1 MQGSPFT
8 PRTYQPEP
16 VNAPIQHHPQTPIQA
31 PAPKK
36 TGPDKIGEMMLKF
49 EQNLIVG
56 LVFLLPLFFIPGL
69 PASLGFDKVILSLT
83 VGLFILIL
91 LGLSSLRYTK
101 VSTVMP
107 YALVAFWGFVVV
119 AFLSGFL
126 SGDIQDALRGSY
138 FEPQTAGFF
147 AVMALLMTIPLVL
160 QRSKTMTLKALI
172 ALAASSGIAMLYT
185 LVRLGLGDG
194 SLPLKSFGS
203 VTTSPVGSYNDMAIL
218 AGLTVIVSLITLLQ
232 LPLKKAYQI
241 GLAVLSGFGLLV
253 MAAVNFFDLWIVVGF
268 FGLLLLIFIFSRDT
282 LFSRTEE
289 EGSVAPA
296 VSPVV
301 IGVTMMVC
309 VVSIL
314 FVIAGDY
321 LGARITSLTG
331 VNYLE
336 VRPSVTAT
344 IDVARGVYHDD
355 ILLGIGPNKF
365 IDAWRLH
372 KDRSI
377 NETIFWN
384 TNFNAGFGFIPSLF
398 ITLGVLGGLAILLF
412 QGMYV
417 YLGYRTLMRGEE
429 TDSYWYYFGVVTFIG
444 ALFLWGMSY
453 VYVSGPVILLLAALL
468 TGLSFTAHQA
478 LMPGATKSFALV
490 SSRRRGFLLMTIV
503 IVVIT
508 ASVGAL
514 FTVGKQY
521 VAQAQFTKA
530 RTSAK
535 TPQEFDQMT
544 QAAYNQYKDDIFAGS
559 IAQARLLELRG
570 MLSIKNPTKED
581 QDKFVALAQGAVAA
595 GEEAVRLDPS
605 SPDGHATLA
614 NILIVL
620 SGVGFQDAEN
630 RANGKLEDARW
641 RDPLNPSYDMMAA
654 YMSVQLNDTKQA
666 REQIKK
672 ALALKNNYSEAM
684 FLQAQLDVKDGNL
697 QSAID
702 TTRQIITLEPNNPTR
717 FYQLGVLLSAN
728 KDLNGA
734 ISAYESA
741 VQRDQNYAN
750 ARYMLALSYID
761 AKRLDDALKQLK
773 LVQESNKDNAQ
784 LNNLIKQL
792 ETNGLPLPTQ
802 GLEGAVNEAAPN
814 QANGQT
820 VTSPSDP
827 NTSLV
832 SPVNTVNSTNNTQ
845 QAPAPKTTP
854 ATPAKTQ

>member
-31 PAPKK
+31 PTPKK

-107 YALVAFWGFVVV
+107 YALVAFWGFVAV

-444 ALFLWGMSY
+444 SLFLWGMSY

-478 LMPGATKSFALV
+478 LVPGATKSFALV